1 LLLLSASTLSN
12 TFQSEYTLTVDAIK
26 KQLATRNKVSLP
38 VDGWTST
45 NNLAKISVI
54 ANFMDRNWAMRDIQL
69 AFDEVDR

>member
-1 LLLLSASTLSN
+1 LLLSASTLSS

-26 KQLATRNKVSLP
+26 KQLATRNKISLP

-54 ANFMDRNWAMRDIQL
+54 ANFMDRNWAMQEVQL
-69 AFDEVDR
+69 AFDEVDS